1 MRNHE
6 LDLPG
11 GDAEPK
17 ALTPKQTG
25 TDVFFQSGEEGGAVS
40 IRRRGRG
47 NLRWED
53 RDFFEGEGD

>member
-25 TDVFFQSGEEGGAVS
+25 TDVFFNQEKRAEQFQSGGEGGA
-40 IRRRGRG
+40 I
-47 NLRWED
+47 
-53 RDFFEGEGD
+53 

>member
-25 TDVFFQSGEEGGAVS
+25 TEGIFNQEEREGQFEMGGQ
-40 IRRRGRG
+40 G
-47 NLRWED
+47 
-53 RDFFEGEGD
+53 FFEGEGD